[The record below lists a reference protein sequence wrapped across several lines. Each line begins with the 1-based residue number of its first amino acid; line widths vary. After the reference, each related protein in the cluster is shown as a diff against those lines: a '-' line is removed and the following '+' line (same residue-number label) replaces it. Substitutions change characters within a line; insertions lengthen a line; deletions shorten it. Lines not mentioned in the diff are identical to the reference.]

1 MFYSKKGPARFNSHL
16 DMVRTLERS
25 MRRAGLP
32 IAYSEGFNPHPRFSF
47 AAPLP
52 VGVEG
57 LAEPFD
63 VEMLEPVE
71 NNVIEEKLNAV
82 LPDGIR
88 VHGVATVPDNEPSLM
103 SVLDRAKYI
112 VHIDEEDLP
121 FELPD
126 SAVEDFLSLEHVEVL
141 RKDKLRDIR
150 PGILKIQ
157 KVQGDSGLTLNL
169 ELKAGSVINIRP
181 EDALD
186 ALFKNAGIE
195 TDKEDFQI
203 TRTALST

>member
-1 MFYSKKGPARFNSHL
+1 
-16 DMVRTLERS
+16 

-63 VEMLEPVE
+63 VEMFQHVE
-71 NNVIEEKLNAV
+71 NDAIEEKLNAV

-88 VHGVATVPDNEPSLM
+88 VHGVVALPDKAPSLM
-103 SVLDRAKYI
+103 SELDKANYI
-112 VHIDEEDLP
+112 VQIDVEDLP
-121 FELPD
+121 AELPV
-126 SAVEDFLSLEHVEVL
+126 SAVEDFLSLEQVEVL
-141 RKDKLRDIR
+141 RKSKDGRKQMRDIR
-150 PGILKIQ
+150 PGIIKIE
-157 KVQGDSGLTLNL
+157 KVHGDSGLTFNL

-181 EDALD
+181 EDALG
-186 ALFKNAGIE
+186 ALFKNAGLEI
-195 TDKEDFQI
+195 DKADFQI
-203 TRTALST
+203 TRTSLST